1 MAQIYPKFEII
12 MLGIW
17 EIGEKAD
24 FMHFWHQDILLPE
37 KDAPWV
43 SLRYLTKYVWYSVKR
58 MFDVHYFKGKVL
70 SVL

>member
-37 KDAPWV
+37 KDAP
-43 SLRYLTKYVWYSVKR
+43 
-58 MFDVHYFKGKVL
+58 
-70 SVL
+70 